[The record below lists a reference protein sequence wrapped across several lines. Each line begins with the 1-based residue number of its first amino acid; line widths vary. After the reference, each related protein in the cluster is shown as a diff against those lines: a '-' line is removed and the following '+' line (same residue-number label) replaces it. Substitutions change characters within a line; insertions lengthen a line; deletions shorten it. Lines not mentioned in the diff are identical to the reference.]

1 VEKERNSSSGGDG
14 ENFAWTRLEAVNT
27 EHLIGDHTF
36 EVFLVQTKTDTEIGH
51 LAAND
56 PVSFFREHIP
66 EIALDRTMSVQ
77 VLRVNAEVAF
87 NPVRKSAVWMVY
99 PERSAET
106 SGATAVG
113 VEFKYES

>member
-1 VEKERNSSSGGDG
+1 MEKGSNGDSGGDG
-14 ENFAWTRLEAVNT
+14 ENFAWTRLKPANT

-36 EVFLVQTKTDTEIGH
+36 DVFLVQTKTDTEIGR

-77 VLRVNAEVAF
+77 VLRVNAEIAF